1 MGVGV
6 VPEVVRRTH
15 PGLCWLWGVCL
26 RVCVWVGACC
36 RVLGRC
42 ALVWP
47 VWCPAGGVLVGA
59 AVGGLVVICIVDAS
73 IFVLCVAR
81 AAPPPGC
88 VGVWSVVL
96 LVFGW
101 VCVLFFWAFGGCLG
115 IRGR

>member
-42 ALVWP
+42 ALV
-47 VWCPAGGVLVGA
+47 VA
-59 AVGGLVVICIVDAS
+59 
-73 IFVLCVAR
+73 CVAC
-81 AAPPPGC
+81 ASS
-88 VGVWSVVL
+88 GVWRGVGCG
-96 LVFGW
+96 GW
-101 VCVLFFWAFGGCLG
+101 VGCDLYSG
-115 IRGR
+115 REHHLIVVMRGMPGDR

>member
-42 ALVWP
+42 ALV
-47 VWCPAGGVLVGA
+47 VA
-59 AVGGLVVICIVDAS
+59 
-73 IFVLCVAR
+73 CVAC
-81 AAPPPGC
+81 ASS
-88 VGVWSVVL
+88 GVWRGVGCG
-96 LVFGW
+96 GW
-101 VCVLFFWAFGGCLG
+101 VGCDLYSG
-115 IRGR
+115 REHHLIVFMRGMPGDR

>member
-42 ALVWP
+42 ALV
-47 VWCPAGGVLVGA
+47 VA
-59 AVGGLVVICIVDAS
+59 
-73 IFVLCVAR
+73 CVAC
-81 AAPPPGC
+81 ASS
-88 VGVWSVVL
+88 GVWRGVGCG
-96 LVFGW
+96 GW
-101 VCVLFFWAFGGCLG
+101 VGCDLYS
-115 IRGR
+115 GREHHLIVFMRDMPGDR

>member
-42 ALVWP
+42 ALV
-47 VWCPAGGVLVGA
+47 VA
-59 AVGGLVVICIVDAS
+59 
-73 IFVLCVAR
+73 CVAC
-81 AAPPPGC
+81 AFS
-88 VGVWSVVL
+88 GVWRGVGCG
-96 LVFGW
+96 GW
-101 VCVLFFWAFGGCLG
+101 GGCDLYSG
-115 IRGR
+115 REHHLIVFMRGMPGDR

>member
-42 ALVWP
+42 ALV
-47 VWCPAGGVLVGA
+47 VA
-59 AVGGLVVICIVDAS
+59 
-73 IFVLCVAR
+73 CVAC
-81 AAPPPGC
+81 ASS
-88 VGVWSVVL
+88 GVWRGVGCG
-96 LVFGW
+96 GW
-101 VCVLFFWAFGGCLG
+101 VGCELYSG
-115 IRGR
+115 REHHLIVFMRGMPGDR

>member
-42 ALVWP
+42 ALV
-47 VWCPAGGVLVGA
+47 VACVACASLECGGVWVV
-59 AVGGLVVICIVDAS
+59 VGGLVVICIVDAS
-73 IFVLCVAR
+73 I
-81 AAPPPGC
+81 
-88 VGVWSVVL
+88 
-96 LVFGW
+96 
-101 VCVLFFWAFGGCLG
+101 
-115 IRGR
+115 I

>member
-42 ALVWP
+42 ALV
-47 VWCPAGGVLVGA
+47 VA
-59 AVGGLVVICIVDAS
+59 
-73 IFVLCVAR
+73 CVAC
-81 AAPPPGC
+81 AFS
-88 VGVWSVVL
+88 GVWRGVGCG
-96 LVFGW
+96 GW
-101 VCVLFFWAFGGCLG
+101 VGCDLYSG
-115 IRGR
+115 REHHLIVFMRGMPGDR